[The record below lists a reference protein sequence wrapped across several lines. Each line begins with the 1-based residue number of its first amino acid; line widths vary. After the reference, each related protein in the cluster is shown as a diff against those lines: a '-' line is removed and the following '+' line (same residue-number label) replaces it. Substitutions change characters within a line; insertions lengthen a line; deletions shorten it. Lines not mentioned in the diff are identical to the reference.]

1 MEKKFDF
8 IISGGGLVG
17 CILASE
23 LSKLNFNCC
32 IIEKN
37 KFELSRKS
45 NNINPL
51 SLNYRSRIILEK
63 LKLWNLLKSEC
74 NPISEL
80 TLKHFNNLSRVKFQS
95 NDINLRHLG
104 YIFDRNF
111 FQNTL
116 RKNIL
121 DNKKITILDNTTVKD
136 ITHNKTNNNI
146 TLSQIDQRVSS
157 KYVIVCD
164 TSESSLVK
172 FVCNDVEKINYN
184 QTSLIIS
191 AEGTFTASSAVQYF
205 TKYGVLAVLP
215 HSSKTASLVLTIK
228 DEFLSEFIT
237 DDSLKDQNIVGLFKN
252 YTEKLSLKSLVGQY
266 SMKTSRAKSLL
277 RNNVILFGN
286 SSHLIHTIGA
296 QGYNLA
302 LRNVEAFIEYFSEK
316 QIKDNNSLNKLV
328 NKIDQDRHDVF
339 DNIDFVLSMFLNDSP
354 ISKLLSKSII
364 TSLKLYP
371 GLKNKFLKK
380 IIGLEK
386 YPYLSAET
394 I

>member
-1 MEKKFDF
+1 MKKKFDF

-23 LSKLNFNCC
+23 LSRLNFNCC

-37 KFELSRKS
+37 KFELSPKL

-63 LKLWNLLKSEC
+63 LKLWNLFKSEY
-74 NPISEL
+74 NPISDL

-121 DNKKITILDNTTVKD
+121 NNKKITILDNTTVKD
-136 ITHNKTNNNI
+136 VTHNKTNNI
-146 TLSQIDQRVSS
+146 IKLSQIDQQLSS

-172 FVCNDVEKINYN
+172 FVCNDIEKLNYN

-191 AEGTFTASSAVQYF
+191 AEGAFTASSAIQHF
-205 TKYGVLAVLP
+205 TKYGVLALLP
-215 HSSKTASLVLTIK
+215 HSSKTASLVMTIK
-228 DEFLSEFIT
+228 DEFLSEFVIG
-237 DDSLKDQNIVGLFKN
+237 DSLNNENIVRLFKN
-252 YTEKLSLKSLVGQY
+252 YSEKLVLKSLVGQY

-277 RNNVILFGN
+277 KNNMILFGN

-302 LRNVEAFIEYFSEK
+302 LRNIEAFIEYFSK
-316 QIKDNNSLNKLV
+316 KKNKDNNSLNKLV
-328 NKIDQDRHDVF
+328 EKIDQDRHDVF
-339 DNIDFVLSMFLNDSP
+339 DNVDFVLSMFLNNSP
-354 ISKLLSKSII
+354 ISKILSKSII
-364 TSLKLYP
+364 TSMKLNP
-371 GLKNKFLKK
+371 DLKNKFLKK
-380 IIGLEK
+380 IVGLEK

>member
-1 MEKKFDF
+1 MKKKFDF

-23 LSKLNFNCC
+23 LSRLNFNCC

-37 KFELSRKS
+37 KFELSPKL

-63 LKLWNLLKSEC
+63 LKLWNLFKSEY
-74 NPISEL
+74 NPISDL

-121 DNKKITILDNTTVKD
+121 NNKKITILDNTTVKD
-136 ITHNKTNNNI
+136 VTHNKTNNI
-146 TLSQIDQRVSS
+146 IKLSQIDQQLSS

-164 TSESSLVK
+164 TSESFLVK
-172 FVCNDVEKINYN
+172 FVCNDIEKLNYN

-191 AEGTFTASSAVQYF
+191 AEGAFTASSAIQHF
-205 TKYGVLAVLP
+205 TKYGVLALLP
-215 HSSKTASLVLTIK
+215 HSSKTASLVMTIK
-228 DEFLSEFIT
+228 DEFLSEFVIG
-237 DDSLKDQNIVGLFKN
+237 DSLNNENIVRLFKN
-252 YTEKLSLKSLVGQY
+252 YSEKLVLKSLVGQY

-277 RNNVILFGN
+277 KNNMILFGN

-302 LRNVEAFIEYFSEK
+302 LRNIEAFIEYFSK
-316 QIKDNNSLNKLV
+316 KKNKDNNSLNKLV
-328 NKIDQDRHDVF
+328 EKIDQDRHDVF
-339 DNIDFVLSMFLNDSP
+339 DNVDFVLSMFLNNSP
-354 ISKLLSKSII
+354 ISKILSKSII
-364 TSLKLYP
+364 TSMKLNP
-371 GLKNKFLKK
+371 DLKNKFLKK
-380 IIGLEK
+380 IVGLEK